1 MSAASG
7 DAVRPAR
14 FAYASFAIM
23 IAGWVAF
30 AVTLAASR
38 QTLDDVWTSVR
49 ELPLAVE
56 LVVWLVAFPFLV
68 GLAIWQA
75 SWSEAARLAAI
86 ALVAAAYTVLFIPR
100 DRQR

>member
-1 MSAASG
+1 MSAATG

-30 AVTLAASR
+30 AVALAASR
-38 QTLDDVWTSVR
+38 QTLDEFWTAVR
-49 ELPLAVE
+49 DLRSPSSSSSG
-56 LVVWLVAFPFLV
+56 WWPSPFLV
-68 GLAIWQA
+68 GLAIWRA
-75 SWSEAARLAAI
+75 SWSEPARLAAI